1 VKSKL
6 SVLIRLCAMMFLQ
19 YAVWGAWTVV
29 LYPYVTNDLGF
40 TPNQASWAFGALWL
54 ACILAPFTGGQIA
67 DRGLP
72 SQIFLAICHFG
83 GCALMFAMA
92 YAKEFPSFM
101 LFMGAY
107 SLLYA
112 PTLAITNSVAFAHMT
127 DREREFGAVRVF
139 GTLGWIVAGWALMG
153 IRYLKPEL
161 GTQGDM
167 LLLAGALSGLMGIV
181 CLALPHTPPAKEG
194 TNPLAFVEAFRMLKD
209 KQFLLFL
216 AISFIVTTELQFYY
230 MPTADFLEKQVSI
243 AHEKVS
249 SVMTVAQIAELVCMS
264 ILLAIFLKKIGI
276 RKTLAIGVIAWPL
289 RYVVFAFGSPEMKY
303 VVIGSLALH
312 GLGYTFFFVASQI
325 YVDKISPKD
334 IRGSA
339 QSLLTLVTLGL
350 GNFLGTLFTG
360 WIIGKCSAKVPVSA
374 AEMPTSDQLLAMAPS
389 SWAPWAKVSATLPSA
404 QDIAAAGQ
412 GTVEA
417 TLTNWSYIF
426 LVPCA
431 LTVTCALLFLLLFRD
446 PRADVT
452 TTLDGDP
459 VEEAAA

>member
-1 VKSKL
+1 
-6 SVLIRLCAMMFLQ
+6 MMFLQ

-29 LYPYVTNDLGF
+29 LYPYVTNKLGF
-40 TPNQASWAFGALWL
+40 TPGQASWAFGALWL

-67 DRGLP
+67 DRWMP

-83 GCALMFAMA
+83 GCALMFVMA
-92 YAKEFPSFM
+92 KATEFPSFM
-101 LFMGAY
+101 LIMGAY

-112 PTLAITNSVAFAHMT
+112 PTLAITNSVAFSHMS
-127 DREREFGAVRVF
+127 DSEKEFGAVRVF
-139 GTLGWIVAGWALMG
+139 GTLGWIVAGWVLTAMRHMNLQ
-153 IRYLKPEL
+153 L
-161 GTQGDM
+161 GTEGDM
-167 LLLAGALSGLMGIV
+167 LILAGALSGLMGIV
-181 CLALPHTPPAKEG
+181 CLTLPHTPPAKEG

-216 AISFIVTTELQFYY
+216 LISFVVTTELQFYY
-230 MPTADFLEKQVSI
+230 MPTADYLTKKI
-243 AHEKVS
+243 GIDAANVS

-264 ILLAIFLKKIGI
+264 ILLALFLKRFGI

-289 RYVVFAFGSPEMKY
+289 RYVVFAFGTPELQWL
-303 VVIGSLALH
+303 VVASLALH

-325 YVDKISPKD
+325 YVDKVAPSD

-360 WIIGKCSAKVPVSA
+360 AI
-374 AEMPTSDQLLAMAPS
+374 
-389 SWAPWAKVSATLPSA
+389 
-404 QDIAAAGQ
+404 IAAFKKPDASGEL
-412 GTVEA
+412 VE
-417 TLTNWSYIF
+417 NWTAIF
-426 LVPCA
+426 LVPCV

-452 TTLDGDP
+452 TTVDGDP